1 MKVIMLKLD
10 AKKQVNITTWEC
22 TCPTCHAET
31 VFTFVGQQTWP
42 EAVAKS
48 LNMPSVVNLW
58 RCENCQTTIT
68 VTDEGAA

>member
-1 MKVIMLKLD
+1 MLKPIEQN
-10 AKKQVNITTWEC
+10 QVEVTTWEC
-22 TCPTCHAET
+22 TCPTCHTET

-48 LNMPSVVNLW
+48 LDMPPVVNLW
-58 RCENCQTTIT
+58 RCENCHTTIT